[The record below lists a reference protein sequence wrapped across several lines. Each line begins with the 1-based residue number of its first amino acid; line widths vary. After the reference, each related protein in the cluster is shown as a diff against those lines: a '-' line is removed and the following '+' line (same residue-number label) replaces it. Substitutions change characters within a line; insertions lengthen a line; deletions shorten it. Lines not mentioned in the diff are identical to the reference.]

1 MLRTFALVI
10 AAVLGVAAAC
20 ELLLRLLP
28 VSSATLTG
36 YYIDPAILSYPPGH
50 RWTTAAGWDLRNSQ
64 RLRANNMGFVAN
76 HDFVPDASAVA
87 LIGDSFVEASMLDAV
102 DRPDAQLE
110 RALASARRVYAMG
123 GPGSALLDYAER
135 IRWSAR
141 QFGTRDVVVMME
153 RGDVRQSLCG
163 SGNVHAACLD
173 PKALTPRIETL
184 TEGSP
189 AKRLL
194 RHSALA
200 QYLVSQLKLEPAA
213 LWRQAIK
220 QSRPVVTPTS
230 TPEPVPAHGVVIPTK
245 PAPSAGVAAHPDMR
259 IVDTV
264 VERFFSRVDGQIIG
278 RLVIV
283 LDADRARLR
292 QRLPTDDPQRLRFIE
307 RARAH
312 GAIVVDTEPLYAA
325 HYAQSSLRLEVGP
338 HDAHLNRLGVEI
350 AMAAAARALAG
361 TTRGPDAQLPIAPAG
376 VTLSGGR

>member
-1 MLRTFALVI
+1 MLRTIALVI

-36 YYIDPAILSYPPGH
+36 YYVDPAILSYPPGH
-50 RWTTAAGWDLRNSQ
+50 RWTTASGWDLRNSQ

-87 LIGDSFVEASMLDAV
+87 LIGDSFVEASMLDAG

-110 RALASARRVYAMG
+110 RALANARRVYAMG

-141 QFGTRDVVVMME
+141 RFGTRDVVVMME

-173 PKALTPRIETL
+173 PQALTPRIETL
-184 TEGSP
+184 TDGTS

-200 QYLVSQLKLEPAA
+200 QYLVSQLRLEPAA

-220 QSRPVVTPTS
+220 QSRLVAAPTL
-230 TPEPVPAHGVVIPTK
+230 EPIPAHAVVLQTK
-245 PAPSAGVAAHPDMR
+245 PAPSASVAMRPDMR
-259 IVDTV
+259 IVDAV
-264 VERFFSRVDGQIIG
+264 VERFFGRVDGQISG

-292 QRLPTDDPQRLRFIE
+292 QRLPIDDPERLRFIE

-338 HDAHLNRLGVEI
+338 HDAHLNRLGIEI
-350 AMAAAARALAG
+350 AIAAAARALSG
-361 TTRGPDAQLPIAPAG
+361 TTPSPNAQLTIAPAE
-376 VTLSGGR
+376 VTLSGSR